1 MFGALAIL
9 LATGMMWAAVVGWR
23 EIGRLRESLAAAQ
36 AQNVSANGPPP
47 AGDRVVDS
55 LASARQSLGF
65 IQRAMAATVLALL
78 VSAGLGVYWIYR
90 REKSRAASD
99 HQEWLASLGVLAAT
113 VAHEIRNP
121 LTAIKARLFT
131 LRKAVADSPARTE
144 ELDFISKEINRLE
157 TIVREFLQF
166 ARPAELQRVPVSP
179 AELLREVADLL
190 SPELSKL
197 FIHLNLAEATRTR
210 LDGDPQQLK
219 QVLINLVQN
228 ATKSIGKNGRITL
241 RARDGRLTSAHS
253 ASPAVVLEVED
264 SGKGIPAEV
273 QKHLFDPFFTT
284 EKGGTGL
291 GLPIAARIVERHGG
305 IITFDTQLNQGTT
318 FRIVLPAALES

>member
-1 MFGALAIL
+1 MKVRRHFRLIASGTLAVL
-9 LATGMMWAAVVGWR
+9 LAGGMIWATIAAWR
-23 EIGRLRESLAAAQ
+23 EIGRLRQNLSAVQ
-36 AQNVSANGPPP
+36 AQDQAAKPL
-47 AGDRVVDS
+47 ADALRS
-55 LASARQSLGF
+55 LSF
-65 IQRAMAATVLALL
+65 IQHAMAATVLALL
-78 VSAGLGVYWIYR
+78 VSASLGAYLIYR
-90 REKSRAASD
+90 HEKDRAASD

-131 LRKAVADSPARTE
+131 LKKAVADSAAKTQ
-144 ELDFISKEINRLE
+144 ELNFISKEINRLE
-157 TIVREFLQF
+157 MIVREFLQF

-190 SPELSKL
+190 SPELRRLSV
-197 FIHLNLAEATRTR
+197 HLRLAETTGTR

-241 RARDGRLTSAHS
+241 RARDGRLTAAHN
-253 ASPAVVLEVED
+253 APPAVVLEVED

-284 EKGGTGL
+284 EKGGVGL
-291 GLPIAARIVERHGG
+291 GLPIAARIVEKHGG
-305 IITFDTQLNQGTT
+305 LITFETQLNQGTT
-318 FRIVLPAALES
+318 FRIVLPTVCES